1 MGVGCA
7 DVSARARAG
16 ASRRDGCGLCGTDA
30 GTPLR
35 ESGGLPGRRGWAA
48 GKPWGDG
55 RASWPVVL
63 GGAGGGGRGEGTI
76 GGRTTDRASSW
87 PVGGG
92 PVTHQLAAGPLVGGG
107 LVARQRW
114 SRTASNPKRAA
125 GGSQGEKKGKCICVE

>member
-1 MGVGCA
+1 MQTCRREPEQGLRDGTA
-7 DVSARARAG
+7 AGSAALMLAPPSARAAG
-16 ASRRDGCGLCGTDA
+16 SL
-30 GTPLR
+30 
-35 ESGGLPGRRGWAA
+35 
-48 GKPWGDG
+48 
-55 RASWPVVL
+55 
-63 GGAGGGGRGEGTI
+63 AGGGVGGRKAVGRRPGQLAGGAWGRRRGAAGGEGTI